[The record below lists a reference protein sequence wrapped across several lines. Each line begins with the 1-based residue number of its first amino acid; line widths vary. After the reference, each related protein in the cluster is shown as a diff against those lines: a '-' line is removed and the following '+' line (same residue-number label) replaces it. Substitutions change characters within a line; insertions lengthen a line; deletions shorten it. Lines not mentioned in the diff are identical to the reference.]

1 MAKPPKRKRDP
12 LDAYYTPDW
21 PIRRFLTAVKP
32 ELQQLLDVGNVCLM
46 EPCAGD
52 GAIAKVL
59 REYFPHAYPYG
70 GREAYGVG
78 LHCNDI
84 DPRAVAQL
92 ERAGYPASCCDAL
105 DMFENENS
113 FSCVTAAITNPPWHN
128 GFPLRLVR
136 KLMTRKQP
144 PDFVAIL
151 GRLTLLETPSRAA
164 FFLEYPPHVYIL
176 PERVS
181 HTGDGASDNVGEAW
195 FVFRQGQT
203 DSRLFW
209 LTDDFVQPRLQ
220 LDGEP

>member
-21 PIRRFLTAVKP
+21 PIRRFLTAVKE
-32 ELQQLLDVGNVCLM
+32 ELLQLMPPDSFSFLCFL

-59 REYFPHAYPYG
+59 REFFPGHG
-70 GREAYGVG
+70 I
-78 LHCNDI
+78 HCNDI

-92 ERAGYPASCCDAL
+92 EAAGFRTSCCDAL
-105 DMFENENS
+105 DMFEHE
-113 FSCVTAAITNPPWHN
+113 FSLSCCSAVITNPPWHR

-136 KLMTRKQP
+136 KLMTREQP